1 MKIAHGPVA
10 GRWQPVDPR
19 AVRSLL
25 GHITTP
31 WWVAG
36 GWALDLFIGQQCRPH
51 KDLDIGILRRDLRQV
66 LAALS
71 GWEFFEAR
79 DGELLGPLTTDARE
93 NVNSLWGRRTHTGE
107 WVLELLLDDS
117 EGDQWV
123 FRRDR
128 RIRRALDAVIRY
140 DSERIPYLAPEIQL
154 LYKASQIRA
163 EDQSDFE
170 RVTVYLDDTSRRW
183 LSCALSQL
191 DPYHQWLRAL
201 RITV

>member
-1 MKIAHGPVA
+1 MKIAYGPAA

-19 AVRSLL
+19 EARSLL
-25 GHITTP
+25 GHIPTS

-36 GWALDLFIGQQCRPH
+36 GWALDLFIGQQSRPH

-66 LAALS
+66 LSALS

-79 DGELLGPLTTDARE
+79 DGELFGPLTTDARE
-93 NVNSLWGRRTHTGE
+93 DVNSLWGRRTHTGE
-107 WVLELLLDDS
+107 WVLELVLDDS

-128 RIRRALDAVIRY
+128 RIRRALDTVIRH
-140 DSERIPYLAPEIQL
+140 DPERTPYLAPEIQL
-154 LYKASQIRA
+154 LYKASHIRA
-163 EDQSDFE
+163 EDNSDFD
-170 RVTVYLDDTSRRW
+170 RVTRYLDDPSRRW

-191 DPYHQWLRAL
+191 DQHHQWLCAL
-201 RITV
+201 RTTA